1 MTDTFMKTMS
11 NKVPEITIL
20 FWITKILTTGM
31 GEVFSDYVFFNKA
44 FLKEHVL
51 LAGAAGLVITILIQ
65 MLAHRYI
72 VWRYWLAVV
81 AVSIFGTMFADY
93 IHDGLNLDFM
103 ESTLLFLGFQCT
115 IFLFWYATEKT
126 LSITSLYTHRR
137 EFFYWATVLG
147 TFALGTAAGDFTADG
162 LGWGT
167 LTSGIGFTVLIL
179 VPAFGY
185 RYLHWNSIFAFW
197 FAYIMTRP
205 LGASFSDWMARDL
218 GWGTGPVSLALTL
231 LILLLVGFLAYQQN
245 PADKSSHLVSPSE
258 ANR

>member
-1 MTDTFMKTMS
+1 MTSSLPRLMTS
-11 NKVPEITIL
+11 KVPEITLL

-31 GEVFSDYVFFNKA
+31 GEVFSDFVFFNKA

-51 LAGAAGLVITILIQ
+51 YAGAAGLILTILIQ
-65 MLAHRYI
+65 MTARHYI

-93 IHDGLNLDFM
+93 IHDGLDLDFM
-103 ESTLLFLGFQCT
+103 ASTLLFFIFQFI
-115 IFLFWYATEKT
+115 IFMLWYASEKT
-126 LSITSLYTHRR
+126 LSITSIYTSKR

-162 LGWGT
+162 LGLGT
-167 LTSGIGFTVLIL
+167 FVSGICFTLLIL
-179 VPAFGY
+179 IPAFGY
-185 RYLHWNSIFAFW
+185 RYLHWNRIASFW

-218 GWGTGPVSLALTL
+218 GWGTGPVSLILTI
-231 LILLLVGFLAYQQN
+231 LIVFLAGYLAYQQ
-245 PADKSSHLVSPSE
+245 AE
-258 ANR
+258 APKTEHSIY